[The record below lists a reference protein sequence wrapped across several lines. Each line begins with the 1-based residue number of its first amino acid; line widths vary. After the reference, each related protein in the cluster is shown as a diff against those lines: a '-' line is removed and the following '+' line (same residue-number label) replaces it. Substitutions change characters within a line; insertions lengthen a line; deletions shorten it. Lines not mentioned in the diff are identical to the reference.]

1 MHSDGFHIIDSVI
14 AADTAVVN
22 CNSSSFFVVPDG
34 AVGRKLRKIFVA
46 SFVKAAGSVEV
57 QVMLLRS
64 GATSNLL
71 SSTFT
76 YDTSTF
82 FGNTIDV
89 LNTSFVAG
97 DVLFNKVLNVTGAA
111 KGLSITLDIR

>member
-1 MHSDGFHIIDSVI
+1 MHSDGFHIVDSVI
-14 AADTAVVN
+14 AADTTVVN

-34 AVGRKLRKIFVA
+34 SVGRKLRKVFVA
-46 SFVKAAGSVEV
+46 SFVKAVGSVEV

-82 FGNTIDV
+82 FGSTVNV
-89 LNTSFVAG
+89 LSTSFVAG
-97 DVLFNKVLNVTGAA
+97 DILFTKVLNASGNA